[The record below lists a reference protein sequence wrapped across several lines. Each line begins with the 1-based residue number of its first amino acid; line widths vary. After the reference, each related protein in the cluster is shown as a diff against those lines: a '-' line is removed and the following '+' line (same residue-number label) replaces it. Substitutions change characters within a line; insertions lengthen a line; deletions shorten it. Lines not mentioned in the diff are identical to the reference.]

1 MRWLLSLIIFFRF
14 GCMAQNRGAPSAT
27 WYFSGISY
35 QVSRSTEI
43 WGHFGINNDQAIKAV
58 YLQSFIRI
66 HKNITLNPSYL
77 YLAIDSDAGG
87 SKEHTF
93 MNAVYIHVPL
103 TKFLLDDRNMLWN
116 WIRKDAEDLYLY
128 RNRLRLS
135 LPFKLA
141 SLNGRIYTFDEVTF
155 SFNRNEWSRNRLG
168 VGFVYDVISRVN
180 IDAFYARQN
189 DTSSGGLNLFLIMG
203 TIQF

>member
-1 MRWLLSLIIFFRF
+1 
-14 GCMAQNRGAPSAT
+14 MAQNRGAPSAT

-58 YLQSFIRI
+58 YLQSFINI
-66 HKNITLNPSYL
+66 HKNITLNPAYL
-77 YLAIDSDAGG
+77 YLAINNDAGG
-87 SKEHTF
+87 RKEHTF

-103 TKFLLDDRNMLWN
+103 NKFLLDDRNMLWN
-116 WIRKDAEDLYLY
+116 RIRKDAEDLYLY

-141 SLNGRIYTFDEVTF
+141 SRNGRIYTFDEVTF
-155 SFNRNEWSRNRLG
+155 SFNSNEWSRNRLG
-168 VGFVYDVISRVN
+168 AGFVYDIISRVN

-203 TIQF
+203 TIRF